1 MNILKTGVQK
11 STSQQMKLPTKEM
24 NLENTAAS
32 EIETKP
38 KLWHENMEPTPVEIV
53 EAADANKTGR

>member
-38 KLWHENMEPTPVEIV
+38 KLWHENMEPMPVEIV
-53 EAADANKTGR
+53 EAAEANKTGR